1 MKRRFGTGMAVAA
14 VVLLSGC
21 FHQVVA
27 TGLPAGT
34 AKVDRPWTSTWIFG
48 LVEAKPIDVRQLCS
62 SGVAFVESK
71 FTVGNWFGSLITLGI
86 WTPRNVS
93 VTCASGGSASLD
105 PSMRTMPLGST
116 AMSLADAARLSI
128 QSHAVV
134 ALTWD
139 PSTPTSEA
147 TR

>member
-1 MKRRFGTGMAVAA
+1 MKRRFGRGVAIA
-14 VVLLSGC
+14 AAVLLSGC
-21 FHQVVA
+21 YHQVVA
-27 TGLPAGT
+27 TGLSAGT
-34 AKVDRPWTSTWIFG
+34 GRVDRPWTSTWIFG
-48 LVEAKPIDVRQLCS
+48 LVEAKPIDVRSLCP

-105 PSMRTMPLGST
+105 PSMKTIALQSSAT
-116 AMSLADAARLSI
+116 AIADAARLS
-128 QSHAVV
+128 SELHAIV
-134 ALTWD
+134 AVTWN
-139 PSTPTSEA
+139 PSTPTSET